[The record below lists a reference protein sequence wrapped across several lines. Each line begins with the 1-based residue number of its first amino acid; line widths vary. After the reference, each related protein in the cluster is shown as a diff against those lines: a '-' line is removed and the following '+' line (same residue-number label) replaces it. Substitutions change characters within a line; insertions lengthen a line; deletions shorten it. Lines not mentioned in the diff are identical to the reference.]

1 MSEVPVALE
10 RKPSPYVGPRAIR
23 AGEPFYGRELE
34 GKALINKLLS
44 GGITLLHAPS
54 GAGKT
59 SLIQASVVPWF
70 AEQGFQVCAAFEP
83 RFSAL
88 RVNLP
93 PPEDLEIRNRYVFS
107 LVNNLVGNL
116 VDRHVAARMTFDE
129 ALALYARDS
138 EPRQLVVIDQLEEAL
153 TLDPNDRQ
161 GQRELFRQLGLA
173 LRVSRRWA
181 LLAVREDYMG
191 GLDRYRQFFANE
203 LRCTFRLDFLDED
216 SALRA
221 VQLPAT
227 QRDVDFTDVAAH
239 SLVAD
244 LRRVRAVAVVPPTRA
259 VPEDV
264 LALSGAPRA
273 SQAVEP
279 ASATATTS
287 PVPVEDTEDTEDTV
301 VYPYVEPVLLQVV
314 CNNLWRILSKKRLA
328 DFTVIEESDLEEVRP
343 YSRSLAKY
351 YRAVVRKAAQD
362 DPAVERGIRDWIERE
377 LLTVQSTRRPTRS
390 TPDVENPDEVVKA
403 LSDRYLV
410 RDDPR
415 PGGVFWELSHDQLV
429 QPIVEDN
436 RLWRLS
442 NLRTW
447 QIQADEWYHLGRDSR
462 LLLTGRDF
470 RAARIE
476 ARNANLRPVERAFL
490 EASRRLADEETKR
503 ASLEAEIVFFRYRV
517 SYYRLA
523 LICSMTLNVC
533 TAAAFVIRL
542 LKR

>member
-1 MSEVPVALE
+1 MSDVSAASE

-34 GKALINKLLS
+34 AKALINKLLS
-44 GGITLLHAPS
+44 GGTALLHAPS

-70 AEQGFQVCAAFEP
+70 GDEGFQVCAADGP

-93 PPEDLEIRNRYVFS
+93 PPENLEIRNRYVFS
-107 LVNNLVGNL
+107 LVNGLVGHL
-116 VDRHVAARMTFDE
+116 VDRQLAARMTLDE
-129 ALALYARDS
+129 ALVLYAGDS
-138 EPRQLVVIDQLEEAL
+138 EPRQLVVVDQLEEAL

-161 GQRELFRQLGLA
+161 GQRELFRQLGVA
-173 LRVSRRWA
+173 LRASRRWA

-191 GLDRYRQFFANE
+191 GLDRYRQLFANE

-216 SALRA
+216 SAVRA
-221 VQLPAT
+221 VQLPAKL
-227 QRDVDFTDVAAH
+227 RDVDFTDEAAH
-239 SLVAD
+239 RLVAD
-244 LRRVRAVAVVPPTRA
+244 LRRVRAVAVATPTRA

-264 LALSGAPRA
+264 LVLGAAAGGSGAVESA
-273 SQAVEP
+273 ST
-279 ASATATTS
+279 ATAS
-287 PVPVEDTEDTEDTV
+287 PVAPPAENTV

-314 CNNLWRILSKKRLA
+314 CNNLWRILSKDRLA
-328 DFTVIEESDLEEVRP
+328 DFTIIEEGDLDEVRP

-351 YRAVVRKAAQD
+351 YRAVVRKAAKENSD
-362 DPAVERGIRDWIERE
+362 VERGIRDWIERE

-415 PGGVFWELSHDQLV
+415 PGGVFWELSHDLLV

-436 RLWRLS
+436 RLWRVS

-447 QIQADEWYHLGRDSR
+447 QIQSDEWYHSGRDSR
-462 LLLTGRDF
+462 LLLTGPDF
-470 RAARIE
+470 RVARVE
-476 ARNANLRPVERAFL
+476 ARNAKLRPVERAFL
-490 EASRRLADEETKR
+490 EASRQLAEEETRKV
-503 ASLEAEIVFFRYRV
+503 SLQAQIVFFRYRL

-523 LICSMTLNVC
+523 LICSMTFNVIA
-533 TAAAFVIRL
+533 AAAFVLRR